1 MKGAIYTKMNKQDIY
16 NLLKQKNIPHE
27 ITEHGA
33 VYNMEEVAMAD
44 LPYTESMAKNLFV
57 RDDKKQ
63 NFYLITVKGEKRV
76 DLKQFR
82 KDHNTRSLQFVSAEL
97 LMDIMGLIPGAV
109 TPMGLLNDSE
119 CKVRWFLD
127 KAFKSEPEIIGVH
140 PNDNSATVWLKPDD
154 LVELIKEHGNSVEWI
169 EV

>member
-1 MKGAIYTKMNKQDIY
+1 MNKQDIY
-16 NLLKQKNIPHE
+16 DLLIQKNISHE

-44 LPYTESMAKNLFV
+44 LPYTECMAKNLFV

-63 NFYLITVKGEKRV
+63 NFYLITVKGDKRV

-127 KAFKSEPEIIGVH
+127 KAFMEEPGIMGVH
-140 PNDNSATVWLKPDD
+140 PNDNSATVWMKPED
-154 LVELIKEHGNSVEWI
+154 LVELIKEHGNTVKWI
-169 EV
+169 EVL